1 MEEIKGKAER
11 PLDKILGLVIRKGG
25 RKGRGQTGGRSPLVP
40 SSPGG
45 GRRTDG
51 EELPVHGHQS
61 QPQGTPNPSSGA
73 GVLCVRGSLGA
84 GGGAG
89 ASGRRGTSPEA
100 PSGGQEAS
108 GAVDP
113 REPHGS
119 TVGGVQT
126 GGGVALGQGQESAN
140 CSPQTA
146 CFCSPCCVWL
156 PWPLGRRPVWSRSE
170 GFLTLGRGAGLRCG
184 SLGQRNGGASGE
196 WTGPSCGSC

>member
-25 RKGRGQTGGRSPLVP
+25 RKGRGRTGGRSPLVP

-45 GRRTDG
+45 GRRTDS

-61 QPQGTPNPSSGA
+61 QPQGTPNPSPGA
-73 GVLCVRGSLGA
+73 GVLRVLGSLGA

-126 GGGVALGQGQESAN
+126 GGGGRPRTGAGICKLQPSDRVFLFSVLCVVALAARSKTRLVPFGR
-140 CSPQTA
+140 
-146 CFCSPCCVWL
+146 L
-156 PWPLGRRPVWSRSE
+156 PDPGARCRSE
-170 GFLTLGRGAGLRCG
+170 VWQPRL
-184 SLGQRNGGASGE
+184 E
-196 WTGPSCGSC
+196 